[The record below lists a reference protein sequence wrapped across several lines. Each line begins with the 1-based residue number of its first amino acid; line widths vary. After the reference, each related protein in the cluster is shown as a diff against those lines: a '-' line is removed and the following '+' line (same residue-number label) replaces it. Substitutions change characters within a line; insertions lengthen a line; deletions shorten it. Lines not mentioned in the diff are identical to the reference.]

1 MKKVKIDLFTV
12 LWFIFIIYYENSIII
27 PFLLA
32 ITLHELGHILMSLF
46 FEVRINRIYISVLG
60 ARLEI
65 GGHISYF
72 QEIMI
77 ALAGP
82 AFGILGF
89 LLTLKPAAYSQSLT
103 NFSVISLALSLFNLF
118 PIDILDGGRITKCLL
133 CLLFSLEKAEKIMQ
147 IISFFILFFF
157 WLISVYLMIKLSG
170 GLSSF
175 VFCAIFFLK
184 CFIFD
189 AKSEI

>member
-77 ALAGP
+77 
-82 AFGILGF
+82 
-89 LLTLKPAAYSQSLT
+89 
-103 NFSVISLALSLFNLF
+103 
-118 PIDILDGGRITKCLL
+118 
-133 CLLFSLEKAEKIMQ
+133 
-147 IISFFILFFF
+147 
-157 WLISVYLMIKLSG
+157 
-170 GLSSF
+170 
-175 VFCAIFFLK
+175 
-184 CFIFD
+184 
-189 AKSEI
+189 